1 MNIQG
6 PCQVFKSC
14 PEAAAI
20 LLWFAPWIKT
30 RPCTVKWKRQKR
42 KAMETKSFRLTFV
55 DGDDNFEDMW
65 EIPIDLS
72 QLQESHGLY
81 KVVHVVTE
89 IERQLGGG
97 DTKLVATDIKG
108 NRIRDIPATRGMLV
122 YFAL

>member
-1 MNIQG
+1 
-6 PCQVFKSC
+6 
-14 PEAAAI
+14 
-20 LLWFAPWIKT
+20 
-30 RPCTVKWKRQKR
+30 
-42 KAMETKSFRLTFV
+42 METKSFRLTFV

-81 KVVHVVTE
+81 TVVHVITE